1 MRRREFMA
9 GLGAATTWPFAVGAQ
24 EQGRIYRLGVLHQL
38 PRTAAQFARLFD
50 GLRRQGFIE
59 GRNLIVDPGGFGSSA
74 QQYRE
79 RVAEMV
85 QSGANVIVAGG
96 DVAMRAAQEVTRTV
110 PIIGVADD
118 MVGSGLA
125 ASLSHPG
132 GNATGF
138 SILANELD
146 GKRQE
151 FLMELVPDAR
161 RMAALVDPTAKSP
174 AQLGAL
180 VDAARSRGVEVS
192 THSASK
198 MEEIGPAVDAAHNAG
213 ASALNVLA
221 SVVLNAHRRI
231 IFERTAELR
240 MPAIYQFP
248 ESAEQGG
255 FAGYGPRL
263 EEIFQ
268 QMAAPVARLLRGEH
282 PRDIPVQRST
292 LFELVINLKT
302 AKGIGRVIP
311 ETLLIRAD
319 KVIE

>member
-1 MRRREFMA
+1 MRRREFI
-9 GLGAATTWPFAVGAQ
+9 GLIGGAAAWPLAARAQ
-24 EQGRIYRLGVLHQL
+24 ETGQVYRLGVLHQL
-38 PRTAAQFARLFD
+38 PRTAAQFARLID

-59 GRNLIVDPGGFGSSA
+59 GRNLIVDPAGFGSSPEEYG
-74 QQYRE
+74 Q

-85 QSGANVIVAGG
+85 KSGANVIFVGG
-96 DVAMRAAQEVTRTV
+96 DAAMRAALEVTQTV

-118 MVGSGLA
+118 MVASGLA
-125 ASLSHPG
+125 ASLARPG

-151 FLMELVPDAR
+151 ILTELVPDAR
-161 RMAALVDPTAKSP
+161 RMAILVDPTTKSSM
-174 AQLGAL
+174 QLSTIL
-180 VDAARSRGVEVS
+180 DAVHSRGIEVS

-198 MEEIGPAVDAAHNAG
+198 VEEIGPAVDAAHAAG

-221 SVVLNAHRRI
+221 SVVLNANRQV
-231 IFERTAELR
+231 IFKRTADLR

-263 EEIFQ
+263 EEIYWQ
-268 QMAAPVARLLRGEH
+268 IATPVAKLLRGEH
-282 PRDIPVQRST
+282 PRDLPVQQPT
-292 LFELVINLKT
+292 TFEFVINLKT
-302 AKGIGRVIP
+302 AKAIGRVIP
-311 ETLLIRAD
+311 EALLIRAD

>member
-1 MRRREFMA
+1 
-9 GLGAATTWPFAVGAQ
+9 
-24 EQGRIYRLGVLHQL
+24 
-38 PRTAAQFARLFD
+38 
-50 GLRRQGFIE
+50 
-59 GRNLIVDPGGFGSSA
+59 
-74 QQYRE
+74 
-79 RVAEMV
+79 MV
-85 QSGANVIVAGG
+85 QSGADVIFAGG
-96 DVAMRAAQEVTRTV
+96 DAAMRAAQEVTRTV

-125 ASLSHPG
+125 ASLSRPG

-138 SILANELD
+138 SILSNELD

-151 FLMELVPDAR
+151 LLMELVPDAR
-161 RMAALVDPTAKSP
+161 RIAILLDPTTKSP

-192 THSASK
+192 THSVSR
-198 MEEIGPAVDAAHNAG
+198 MEEIGPAVDAAHKAG

-282 PRDIPVQRST
+282 PRDIPVQQST
-292 LFELVINLKT
+292 LFDLVINLKT
-302 AKGIGRVIP
+302 AKAIGRMIP

>member
-1 MRRREFMA
+1 MRRREFITL
-9 GLGAATTWPFAVGAQ
+9 LGSAVAWPFAARGQ
-24 EQGRIYRLGVLHQL
+24 ESDQVYRLGVLHQL
-38 PRTAAQFARLFD
+38 PRTAAQFARLVD

-59 GRNLIVDPGGFGSSA
+59 GRNFVVDPVGFGSSPE
-74 QQYRE
+74 QYRQ

-85 QSGANVIVAGG
+85 KSGANAIFVGG
-96 DVAMRAAQEVTRTV
+96 DAAMRAALEVTQTV

-118 MVGSGLA
+118 MVASGLA
-125 ASLSHPG
+125 ASLARPG

-151 FLMELVPDAR
+151 ILTELVPDAR
-161 RMAALVDPTAKSP
+161 RMAILVDPTTKSSVR
-174 AQLGAL
+174 LSTIL
-180 VDAARSRGVEVS
+180 DAVHSRGIEVS

-198 MEEIGPAVDAAHNAG
+198 MEEIGPAIDAAHTAG
-213 ASALNVLA
+213 AGALNVLA
-221 SVVLNAHRRI
+221 SVVLNAHRRV

-255 FAGYGPRL
+255 FAAYGPRL
-263 EEIFQ
+263 EEIYA
-268 QMAAPVARLLRGEH
+268 QMAMPLARLLRGEH
-282 PRDIPVQRST
+282 PRDIPVEQPT
-292 LFELVINLKT
+292 AFELVINLKT
-302 AKGIGRVIP
+302 AKAFGREIP
-311 ETLLIRAD
+311 KAMLIRAD

>member
-1 MRRREFMA
+1 MRRREFITL
-9 GLGAATTWPFAVGAQ
+9 LGSAVAWPFAARGQ
-24 EQGRIYRLGVLHQL
+24 ESDQVYRLGVLHQL
-38 PRTAAQFARLFD
+38 PRTAAQFARLVD

-59 GRNLIVDPGGFGSSA
+59 GRNLVVDPVGFGSSPE
-74 QQYRE
+74 QYRQ

-85 QSGANVIVAGG
+85 KSDANAIFVGG
-96 DVAMRAAQEVTRTV
+96 DAAMRAALEVTQTV

-118 MVGSGLA
+118 MVASGLA
-125 ASLSHPG
+125 ASLARPG

-151 FLMELVPDAR
+151 ILTELVPDAR
-161 RMAALVDPTAKSP
+161 RMAILVDPTTKSSM
-174 AQLGAL
+174 QLSTIL
-180 VDAARSRGVEVS
+180 DAVHSRGIEVS

-198 MEEIGPAVDAAHNAG
+198 MEEIGPAIDAAHTAG
-213 ASALNVLA
+213 AGALNVLA
-221 SVVLNAHRRI
+221 SVVLNAHRRV

-255 FAGYGPRL
+255 FAAYGPRL
-263 EEIFQ
+263 EEIYA
-268 QMAAPVARLLRGEH
+268 QMAMPLARLLRGEH
-282 PRDIPVQRST
+282 PRDIPVEQPT
-292 LFELVINLKT
+292 AFELVINLKT
-302 AKGIGRVIP
+302 AKAFGREIP
-311 ETLLIRAD
+311 KAMLIRAD